1 MRSEPTSVERL
12 QFLRGAPAPLVE
24 QDNTPLTAL
33 ENERTRRGFWR
44 VSGLIAG
51 VVMSL
56 IQIVTSIQDAAFSTV
71 PRLVAFL
78 VGIMLLLPWMLMKLM
93 AFTTSIVGDLPRFAR

>member
-1 MRSEPTSVERL
+1 MTPDSVVHLIRQTL
-12 QFLRGAPAPLVE
+12 IATFWLSAPL
-24 QDNTPLTAL
+24 LAI
-33 ENERTRRGFWR
+33 
-44 VSGLIAG
+44 GLIAG